1 MTLTSATVAFG
12 IFLIVLGLPFAWKGR
27 ALAPAYFLSL
37 RSTLMA
43 ALTFGGGGLW
53 FLWHILHLGKADYGD
68 YRGVLA
74 LLFGAIIVGSFFW
87 VRDFLAVRGYCL
99 LYLLCAAPLLDSAY
113 AKAVPSKVFMVACVY
128 LGIFVSIY
136 WGAVPFKARNF
147 GEWLFKAEGRPRVL
161 GALFMALG
169 AALLGVAAAY

>member
-1 MTLTSATVAFG
+1 MTLTSATAAFG
-12 IFLIVLGLPFAWKGR
+12 IFLIILGIPFVWKGR
-27 ALAPAYFLSL
+27 GFAPAYFKTL
-37 RSTLMA
+37 RSAPLA

-68 YRGVLA
+68 YRGVLT

-99 LYLLCAAPLLDSAY
+99 LYLLCAAPLLDAAY
-113 AKAVPSKVFMVACVY
+113 AKAVPSKVVMVACVY
-128 LGIFVSIY
+128 AGILVAIY

-147 GEWLFKAEGRPRVL
+147 GEWLFGSEARARAFGGL
-161 GALFMALG
+161 LLLLG
-169 AALLGVAAAY
+169 AAQLGVAAAY